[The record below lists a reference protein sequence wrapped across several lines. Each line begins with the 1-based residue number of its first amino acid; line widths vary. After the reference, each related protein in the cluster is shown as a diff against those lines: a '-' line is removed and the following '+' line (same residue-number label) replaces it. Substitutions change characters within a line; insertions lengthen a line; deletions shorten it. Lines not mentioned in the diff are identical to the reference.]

1 MKLGK
6 GPRVHLSI
14 EMDNGRVQSTRLS
27 LSDAFACTGADST
40 LLGWL
45 AGYAQGISA
54 PLPLIRGASF
64 GERVLQALQK
74 IPFGKTAS
82 YGEVAALCG
91 QPKAARAVGNSC
103 HTNPFPLLIPCHR
116 VIRSSGDIGG
126 FAMDLEIKRRLL
138 EFEASLKDLPH

>member
-14 EMDNGRVQSTRLS
+14 EMDKGRVQSTRLS
-27 LSDAFACTGADST
+27 LSDAFACTGADSA
-40 LLGWL
+40 LLAWL
-45 AGYAQGISA
+45 AAYAHGISS

-64 GERVLQALQK
+64 GERVLQTLQK

-82 YGEVAALCG
+82 YSEVAALCG
-91 QPKAARAVGNSC
+91 QPKGARAVGNSC
-103 HTNPFPLLIPCHR
+103 NANPFPLLIPCHR